1 MLELRPG
8 WGQHYVAT
16 GLGAIGV
23 ALLALSSIAGPQSW
37 QPLYNQ
43 PPFQTDTSLLLTDG
57 TVMMHEYATPN
68 WWRLTPDNSGSCAKA
83 SCNHPLSV

>member
-1 MLELRPG
+1 MWLLGWGRLELRCWPG
-8 WGQHYVAT
+8 PPS
-16 GLGAIGV
+16 
-23 ALLALSSIAGPQSW
+23 LALSPGK
-37 QPLYNQ
+37 PLYNQ

-83 SCNHPLSV
+83 SCNHLLH